1 VGVFVTRRVLWR
13 SHDLLVRPWRV
24 EGLVATMLICTSRRL
39 LRRLRAA
46 GGLPCSWRS
55 ALLLLAMW
63 SPGSAAGD
71 QDPGGPWHRSARSPA
86 RAAVVPA
93 P

>member
-1 VGVFVTRRVLWR
+1 VGVFVTRRVLWW

-24 EGLVATMLICTSRRL
+24 EGLVADLVICASRSL
-39 LRRLRAA
+39 LRQLRAA
-46 GGLPCSWRS
+46 GGPPCSRRS
-55 ALLLLAMW
+55 APLLLAMW